1 MSIIRQL
8 HDTVE
13 KNVDAQKSFVKT
25 MLCMMLGEERGLK
38 RYPVLEKLMD
48 NTEVR
53 GAPTLV
59 GKAILDMTDEE
70 FQTFQQLS
78 TESQLQS
85 IIKPDNN

>member
-1 MSIIRQL
+1 MSVIRQI

-13 KNVDAQKSFVKT
+13 KNVDAQKDFVKK

-48 NTEVR
+48 NTEVL
-53 GAPTLV
+53 GTPTLI
-59 GKAILDMTDEE
+59 GKAILDMPDEE

-78 TESQLQS
+78 TEAQLMLC
-85 IIKPDNN
+85 IKPDSN